1 MKKTLTVNF
10 SGTVFHI
17 DEDAYYLLENYLD
30 NLKSYFSKLEDG
42 SEIVC
47 DIESRISELFNDK
60 ISTGQQVIT
69 IADAEQVIRQ
79 MGKPEE
85 FEVSHDDE
93 SDQSH
98 TTDSSSNNLSKRLY
112 RNPDDKMLG
121 GVFGGIA
128 AYLGWDVTLVR
139 ILAILLLFLGY
150 GTLVP
155 IYIICWI
162 LIPEARTATEKL
174 SMRGEEINVG
184 SIGKTVTDGFDKAT
198 QSVND
203 FVNSNK
209 PRTWLQKV
217 GDTIVYVVGI
227 LLKVLLILLAVVFGP
242 VLLLLAFVLLIMI
255 IGAIGM
261 AAGSS
266 FAIMSVIPFSEYIPM
281 IYAPSVWTVMLCI
294 GSILFLAIPFGAL
307 IYLILASLF
316 SWNGIKGG
324 VKWVFFITWL
334 LSIFMVIAGLCFW

>member
-1 MKKTLTVNF
+1 M
-10 SGTVFHI
+10 
-17 DEDAYYLLENYLD
+17 
-30 NLKSYFSKLEDG
+30 
-42 SEIVC
+42 
-47 DIESRISELFNDK
+47 
-60 ISTGQQVIT
+60 IT
-69 IADAEQVIRQ
+69 IADAEQVIQQ

-85 FEVSHDDE
+85 FETSQE
-93 SDQSH
+93 EAFCG
-98 TTDSSSNNLSKRLY
+98 TEADSSSSRKLDKRLY

-139 ILAILLLFLGY
+139 ILAILLLFFGY
-150 GTLVP
+150 GILVP
-155 IYIICWI
+155 VYIICWI

-174 SMRGEEINVG
+174 SMRGEEINVE

-203 FVNSNK
+203 FVNSDK
-209 PRTWLQKV
+209 PRTWLQKT
-217 GDTIVYVVGI
+217 GDIIVYLIGI
-227 LLKVLLILLAVVFGP
+227 LLKVFLVLLAVIFGP
-242 VLLLLAFVLLIMI
+242 VLLLLAFVLLMMLL
-255 IGAIGM
+255 GGIGM

-266 FAIMSVIPFSEYIPM
+266 VAIMSFIPFSEYLPM

-307 IYLILASLF
+307 VYLILASLF

-324 VKWVFFITWL
+324 VKWIFFIIWL
-334 LSIFMVIAGLCFW
+334 ISIVMIAAGLCFW